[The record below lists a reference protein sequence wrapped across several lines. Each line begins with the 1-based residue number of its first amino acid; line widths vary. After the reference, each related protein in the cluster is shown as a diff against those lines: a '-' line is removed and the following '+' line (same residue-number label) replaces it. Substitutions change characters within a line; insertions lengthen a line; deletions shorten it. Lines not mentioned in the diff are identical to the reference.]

1 MNHDIVISA
10 PRGIKDSLAPAI
22 LQRSDEDFVDAVMD
36 ELKTELGRASLQ
48 GSLAQSRDAVNVLKL
63 YQPIQR
69 QFHVAMIEAWCD
81 APGTPRVDP
90 ARIDSAGM
98 VVRRVDGAGYEGW
111 MRAKGRLRGWVG
123 VDRLGSERS
132 DPTSALRLAS
142 KATGVADIDRSLMSY
157 ALENEDSLLNEH
169 VIPLF
174 AAPPEVCTVANK
186 TVFYGLVPT
195 TSAELAEGPVGFE
208 DEEFTATS
216 PTFRDHLVQALR
228 GERMDFALA
237 GETLQPEWFEAVE
250 MPGPDKPKKLSQSD
264 WDALTKPPADPSS
277 PSAAS
282 RMSRLILM
290 LRQLALEF
298 DVFGDG
304 ADAKAVMD
312 ELKAISLPLKLRE
325 EDLVPRTMPAD
336 VFLKNAVS
344 VLLERDP
351 AAPATEMPLHWPV
364 LGATAA
370 NRLKSKLYKAMAA
383 RFAAM
388 KGQPGRFDERGAT
401 YAVRAFVR
409 LKPDSVCPARTLWSD
424 YSEPFVI
431 APWYEGSGAPPVQIP
446 LPDAT
451 DRNLL
456 KSLKP
461 NVAFVV
467 PPPLQDLF
475 KFSPKDMLAGKGKPG
490 SNLTLGWIC
499 GFNIPTIT
507 ICAFIVL
514 NIFLSLFDLI
524 FQWMLFIKICI
535 PFPKKK

>member
-36 ELKTELGRASLQ
+36 DLKTDTGRTSLQ
-48 GSLAQSRDAVNVLKL
+48 RSLAQARDPLNVLKL

-90 ARIDSAGM
+90 AKVDSVGM
-98 VVRRVDGAGYEGW
+98 VVRRVREGGYEGW
-111 MRAKGRLRGWVG
+111 MRAKGLLRGWVG
-123 VDRLGSERS
+123 VGRLGNERS
-132 DPTSALRLAS
+132 DPTSTLRLAS
-142 KATGVADIDRSLMSY
+142 KATGVADIDRSLMSF

-174 AAPPEVCTVANK
+174 AAPPEVCAAAKK
-186 TVFYGLVPT
+186 TVYYGLVPT

-208 DEEFTATS
+208 DEKFTATS
-216 PTFRDHLVQALR
+216 NTFRDHLVQGLR
-228 GERMDFALA
+228 GEFMPFGLA
-237 GETLQPEWFEAVE
+237 GETLHLGWVEAVE
-250 MPGPDKPKKLSQSD
+250 MPGPDKPEGL
-264 WDALTKPPADPSS
+264 PPAHWNELQGGSAS
-277 PSAAS
+277 PMK
-282 RMSRLILM
+282 RFILM
-290 LRQLALEF
+290 LRQLAVEF
-298 DVFGDG
+298 DAFGDG
-304 ADAKAVMD
+304 ADAKAVME

-325 EDLVPRTMPAD
+325 QDLVQRTVPAD
-336 VFLKNAVS
+336 VFVKNAVS
-344 VLLERDP
+344 VLLEGDV
-351 AAPATEMPLHWPV
+351 AAPATEMPLHWPA

-370 NRLKSKLYKAMAA
+370 NRLRSKLYKAMAA

-388 KGQPGRFDERGAT
+388 KGRPGRFDERGAT

-409 LKPDSVCPARTLWSD
+409 LKPDGVCPARTLWSD

-431 APWYEGSGAPPVQIP
+431 APWYEGSGAPPVQIA

-451 DRNLL
+451 DGELL

-461 NVAFVV
+461 NVAFLV
-467 PPPLQDLF
+467 PPKLQGLLNT
-475 KFSPKDMLAGKGKPG
+475 SPKDMLAGKGKTNPD
-490 SNLTLGWIC
+490 LKLDWIC

-507 ICAFIVL
+507 ICAFIAL
-514 NIFLSLFDLI
+514 NILLSLFNLI
-524 FQWMLFIKICI
+524 FQWMAFVKICI
-535 PFPKKK
+535 PFPRK

>member
-1 MNHDIVISA
+1 MTHDLVISA

-36 ELKTELGRASLQ
+36 ELKTDAGRASLQ
-48 GSLAQSRDAVNVLKL
+48 GSLAQARDAANVLKL

-81 APGTPRVDP
+81 VPGTPRVDP
-90 ARIDSAGM
+90 AKVDSAGM
-98 VVRRVDGAGYEGW
+98 VLRRVKGARYEGW
-111 MRAKGRLRGWVG
+111 MRAKGRLRGWAG
-123 VDRLGSERS
+123 VDRLGNERS
-132 DPTSALRLAS
+132 DPASALRLAGM
-142 KATGVADIDRSLMSY
+142 ATGVADIDRSLLGY

-174 AAPPEVCTVANK
+174 AAPPDVCAAAKK
-186 TVFYGLVPT
+186 TVYYGLVPT

-208 DEEFTATS
+208 DETFTAAS
-216 PTFRDHLVQALR
+216 ETFRLHLVQALR
-228 GERMDFALA
+228 GEAMDLALT
-237 GETLQPEWFEAVE
+237 GETLYAEWVEAVE
-250 MPGPDKPKKLSQSD
+250 MPATGKPANLPQEH
-264 WDALTKPPADPSS
+264 WVALTGA
-277 PSAAS
+277 SAS
-282 RMSRLILM
+282 TMKRFVLM
-290 LRQLALEF
+290 LRQLSSEF
-298 DVFGDG
+298 GLFDG
-304 ADAKAVMD
+304 ETDSTAVMT
-312 ELKAISLPLKLRE
+312 ELQAIQLPLKLRGGE
-325 EDLVPRTMPAD
+325 TIQRTTTAD
-336 VFLKNAVS
+336 VFLTNAVS
-344 VLLERDP
+344 VLLERD
-351 AAPATEMPLHWPV
+351 ANAPATEMPLSWPA
-364 LGATAA
+364 LDAAAAQRLTGA
-370 NRLKSKLYKAMAA
+370 LYQALVA
-383 RFAAM
+383 RFTAM
-388 KGQPGRFDERGAT
+388 KGRPGRFDERGAT

-409 LKPDSVCPARTLWSD
+409 LKPDGVCPAKTLWSE

-451 DRNLL
+451 DRDLL

-467 PPPLQDLF
+467 PPALQSLAGIN
-475 KFSPKDMLAGKGKPG
+475 PKDMLEGKGKPDSG
-490 SNLTLGWIC
+490 LTLDWIC

-514 NIFLSLFDLI
+514 SIFLSLFNLI

>member
-1 MNHDIVISA
+1 MRHDIVIGA
-10 PRGIKDSLAPAI
+10 PRGIKNSPAPAI
-22 LQRSDEDFVDAVMD
+22 LQRSDEDFIDAVMD
-36 ELKTELGRASLQ
+36 ALKTDIGRTSLQ
-48 GSLAQSRDAVNVLKL
+48 GSLAQARDAGNLLKL

-69 QFHVAMIEAWCD
+69 QFHIAMIEAWCD

-90 ARIDSAGM
+90 ARVDSTGM
-98 VVRRVDGAGYEGW
+98 VVRRVKGAGHEGW

-123 VDRLGSERS
+123 VERLGNERS

-174 AAPPEVCTVANK
+174 AAPPDVCAAAGK
-186 TVFYGLVPT
+186 TIFYGLVPT

-208 DEEFTATS
+208 DETFTATS
-216 PTFRDHLVQALR
+216 DTFRNHLVQALR
-228 GERMDFALA
+228 GQHMNFALT
-237 GETLQPEWFEAVE
+237 GETLHPGWVEAVE
-250 MPGPDKPKKLSQSD
+250 MPGPDKPDGLPQSH
-264 WDALTKPPADPSS
+264 WNALRGG
-277 PSAAS
+277 SAGTMK
-282 RMSRLILM
+282 RFVLM
-290 LRQLALEF
+290 LRQLAVEF
-298 DVFGDG
+298 DAFGDG
-304 ADAKAVMD
+304 VDSKAVVT
-312 ELKAISLPLKLRE
+312 ELQAIHLPLQLRAG
-325 EDLVPRTMPAD
+325 DIVQRTTTAD

-344 VLLERDP
+344 VLLEGDP
-351 AAPATEMPLHWPV
+351 AAPATEMPSVWPA

-370 NRLKSKLYKAMAA
+370 NRLMSKLYKAMAA

-388 KGQPGRFDERGAT
+388 KGQPGRFDERGGI

-409 LKPDSVCPARTLWSD
+409 LKPDAACPARTLWSD

-431 APWYEGSGAPPVQIP
+431 APWYEGSDAPPVQIP

-451 DRNLL
+451 DRKLL

-467 PPPLQDLF
+467 PPTLQGLF
-475 KFSPKDMLAGKGKPG
+475 NISPKDMLAGKGKTDP
-490 SNLTLGWIC
+490 NLTLGWIC

-507 ICAFIVL
+507 ICAFIAL
-514 NIFLSLFDLI
+514 NILLSLFNLI
-524 FQWMLFIKICI
+524 FQWMSFVKICI
-535 PFPKKK
+535 PFPKKR

>member
-36 ELKTELGRASLQ
+36 DLKTDIGRTSLQ
-48 GSLAQSRDAVNVLKL
+48 GSLAQARGPRNVLKL

-90 ARIDSAGM
+90 AKVDSAGM
-98 VVRRVDGAGYEGW
+98 VVRRVKDAGYEGW
-111 MRAKGRLRGWVG
+111 MRAKGRVRGWVG
-123 VDRLGSERS
+123 VDRLGNERS
-132 DPTSALRLAS
+132 DPTSTLRLAS
-142 KATGVADIDRSLMSY
+142 KATGVADIDRSLMSF

-174 AAPPEVCTVANK
+174 AAPPEVCAAAKK
-186 TVFYGLVPT
+186 TVYYGLVPT

-208 DEEFTATS
+208 DDTFTAAS
-216 PTFRDHLVQALR
+216 DTFRNHLVQALR
-228 GERMDFALA
+228 GESMDFALT
-237 GETLQPEWFEAVE
+237 GETLHPGWFEAVE
-250 MPGPDKPKKLSQSD
+250 MPGPDKPEGLPQSH
-264 WDALTKPPADPSS
+264 WNALRGG
-277 PSAAS
+277 SAS
-282 RMSRLILM
+282 TMKRFILM
-290 LRQLALEF
+290 LRQLAVEF
-298 DVFGDG
+298 DVFGGGVD
-304 ADAKAVMD
+304 ADAVLD
-312 ELKAISLPLKLRE
+312 ELKAIALPLKLRE
-325 EDLVPRTMPAD
+325 GELVQRTTTAD

-344 VLLERDP
+344 VLLERAP
-351 AAPATEMPLHWPV
+351 AALATEMPLSWPA
-364 LGATAA
+364 LDATAA
-370 NRLKSKLYKAMAA
+370 NRLMSKLYQAMAA

-388 KGQPGRFDERGAT
+388 KGRPGRFDERGAT

-409 LKPDSVCPARTLWSD
+409 LKPDSVCPARTLWSE

-431 APWYEGSGAPPVQIP
+431 APWYEGSGAPPVQIA

-467 PPPLQDLF
+467 PPALQGLMGIN
-475 KFSPKDMLAGKGKPG
+475 PKDMLNGKGKAD
-490 SNLTLGWIC
+490 SSLTLGWIC

-507 ICAFIVL
+507 ICAFIAL
-514 NIFLSLFDLI
+514 NILLSLFDLI
-524 FQWMLFIKICI
+524 FQWMAFVKICI